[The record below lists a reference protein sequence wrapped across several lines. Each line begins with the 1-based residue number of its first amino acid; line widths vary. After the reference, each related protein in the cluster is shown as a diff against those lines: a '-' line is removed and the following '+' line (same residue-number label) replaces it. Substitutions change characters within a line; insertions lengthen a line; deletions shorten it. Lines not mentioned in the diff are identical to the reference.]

1 MKNLIKTTVGSFTVL
16 NYTGEM
22 KHFGQTLAEAA
33 KTDPQ
38 LEQQILFAANE
49 MKYLQWSR
57 NKGDEMIDVIL
68 NPQNN

>member
-1 MKNLIKTTVGSFTVL
+1 
-16 NYTGEM
+16 M

-33 KTDPQ
+33 MTDPQ

-49 MKYLQWSR
+49 LKCVQLSR
-57 NKGDEMIDVIL
+57 DKGVEMIDVLL

>member
-1 MKNLIKTTVGSFTVL
+1 MKHLIKYPVGPFQVIAF
-16 NYTGEM
+16 TGEM

-33 KTDPQ
+33 MTDPQ

-49 MKYLQWSR
+49 LKCVQLSR
-57 NKGDEMIDVIL
+57 DKGVEMIDVLL